1 MINRFPMKYL
11 FFLSLI
17 FQAFSLRAQQ
27 DFAFDQQNEVAMNGA
42 QIPLPFAAGIN
53 SAQFQEMDT
62 NGDGKEELV
71 VWDINSRRILVF
83 ESTGSGFQYLP
94 EMAYFFPQDIN
105 GFLVLADYDG
115 DGRKDLFT
123 SSPFGI
129 KAYRNVSPAGSD
141 FPVWEVAQNFLRL
154 DNGSNVQANVLDIP
168 LIMDIDGDGDLDIVA
183 FNFVVG
189 DYLELYRNT
198 SVERKGI
205 PDIDGFA
212 FPQSRWGNFEF
223 CNCGDFSFGFTC
235 GGIPISEAPQTDG
248 SVARIEHAGGHSVL
262 YADFNGDGIFDLLVG
277 RDECDILY
285 FLPNEGSNSQPEF
298 RSFSTTLPDYGP
310 LPQFPIFHAAYL
322 KGEQLLV
329 SSNSSSVA
337 GVFNADY
344 ARNVFSLTKGQ
355 DSAQPYLQS
364 DILDLG
370 ENTRPF
376 FKGFKDAGEMILT
389 ANSKFGG
396 KVLGIAY
403 QFIKEEGVF
412 RLEETDYLGLSQL
425 DFTDLQYQEYQTAS
439 GQNTYW
445 ISGVDTVN
453 FSLQRRIFAGNQA
466 DIASMMELTVPVTG
480 TRPLDHVEPFSYNN
494 RDYLLLAKQSGE
506 LVLFLLDLEGQGQLR
521 LESRDFLG
529 FQDNPASRNLSI
541 HVLQGQKPSLYAIDQ
556 RGVLVFIENF
566 MEQNQRQTVQL
577 VLGSSG
583 SSQSRLGRNTWISSV
598 SMPFESGRDLIL
610 GNTSGGLEYLKRI
623 EGSLPPAAE
632 DFQVRVYPN
641 PTSGDF
647 RVLSSKNTSMRLVNM
662 LGQVVLEEIELPA
675 NRVQDFTGIG
685 LSPGVYVLQ
694 FISESQQKQSRKLL
708 VR

>member
-1 MINRFPMKYL
+1 MKYL
-11 FFLSLI
+11 LLLLFI
-17 FQAFSLRAQQ
+17 FQSFSLQAQQ
-27 DFAFDQQNEVAMNGA
+27 VFSFDQSIPVEVNGV
-42 QIPLPFAAGIN
+42 PLVLPFAAGVN
-53 SAQFQEMDT
+53 TAQFQEMDT
-62 NGDGKEELV
+62 NGDGKEELI

-83 ESTGSGFQYLP
+83 ENTDSGFQYLP
-94 EMAYFFPQDIN
+94 EMAYFFPEDIN

-115 DGRKDLFT
+115 DGKKDLFT

-129 KAYRNVSPAGSD
+129 KAYRNISPAGAA
-141 FPVWEVAQNFLRL
+141 FPVWEVGQNFLRL

-235 GGIPISEAPQTDG
+235 GGIPISEAPPIDG
-248 SVARIEHAGGHSVL
+248 SAARIQHAGGHSVL
-262 YADFNGDGIFDLLVG
+262 YADFNEDGIFDLLLG

-298 RSFSTTLPDYGP
+298 RSFSTTLPDYGT

-344 ARNVFSLTKGQ
+344 ARNVFSLSKGIG
-355 DSAQPYLQS
+355 DAEPFLQS
-364 DILDLG
+364 DMLDLG

-403 QFIKEEGVF
+403 QFIKEEDVF
-412 RLEETDYLGLSQL
+412 RLVEKDYLGLSQL

-453 FSLQRRIFAGNQA
+453 FRLERRIFVGTQA
-466 DIASMMELTVPVTG
+466 DIGAMVELTVPVTG
-480 TRPLDHVEPFSYNN
+480 TRPLDHVEPFSFEN
-494 RDYLLLAKQSGE
+494 RDYVLLAKQSGE
-506 LVLFLLDLEGQGQLR
+506 LVLFSLDLEGEAR
-521 LESRDFLG
+521 LKLDSRDFLG
-529 FQDNPASRNLSI
+529 FQDNPASRNLSV

-566 MEQNQRQTVQL
+566 MEQNQRQTIQL
-577 VLGSSG
+577 RLNASE
-583 SSQSRLGRNTWISSV
+583 SSQSRFGRNTWISAL
-598 SMPFESGRDLIL
+598 SMPFGEGHDLIF
-610 GNTSGGLEYLKRI
+610 GNTAGGLEYLKGI
-623 EGSLPPAAE
+623 EGSLPPSSE
-632 DFQVRVYPN
+632 DFLVRVYPN
-641 PTSGDF
+641 PTIGDF
-647 RVLSSKNTSMRLVNM
+647 RVLSSKNARMRLVNM
-662 LGQVVLEEIELPA
+662 PGQVIIDNVPIQA
-675 NRVQDFTGIG
+675 NRVTDIDGFG
-685 LSPGVYVLQ
+685 LAPGVYVLQ
-694 FISESQQKQSRKLL
+694 FVSDGQQKLTRKLL